1 VKSFHSFRLDA
12 INHCLWRG
20 EERVPLGP
28 KAFDLL
34 RYLVDHANRVVPQD
48 EILEALWS
56 KSYVNPELVKKYI
69 LGIRKVLG
77 DRRDN
82 PVFIETVHKRGY
94 KFVAPVR
101 DERVPI
107 GSESADGSPTRI
119 VGREPARAELDNC
132 LERALQGIR
141 QIFFLTG
148 EAGAGKTALID
159 AFQQRTA
166 LRSNCRIARGQCFEV
181 FGGKEAYYPMLEA
194 VGQLIGSADDSA
206 ALQTLA
212 KHAPTWMIQ
221 FPALLSVKQKEALQR
236 EVLGSMGERMVREIC
251 EALESMTA
259 AHPLLLILEDLHW
272 ADAATLGVIS
282 ALARRRGP
290 AKLMIVATC
299 RTEAIVG
306 TQNHLKSLKQDLLIH
321 RLCLEC
327 ELQRLTQA
335 DVSEYLAAEFPASN
349 LPMALARLVH
359 RHSGGNPLFMVTI
372 LQDFVRN
379 GILTE
384 RLGNWTLTKP
394 LDDIEPGVP
403 PTLQQMLEV
412 QLDQLNAEEQETL
425 KGASVLGESFSAW
438 AIANSV
444 GSEPDRIEQLCEVL
458 AESRRFIRS
467 VGIQELPDGTVS
479 AHYEFGHSLYRA
491 FLYGRL
497 SAVTRARLHRS
508 VAQQLEGLYTPDR
521 QELAPTLALHFEHG
535 REYGRAIHYLLLTAE
550 IEARRFAHRESIELL
565 QHALDVVARVAAA
578 DRTLLELRV
587 LERIGDV
594 HYALGSM
601 SESAGAYE
609 MAATRAAQA
618 GLAGAH
624 AHALICQ
631 APPLGLIDPNRA
643 VAAVE
648 RAVEVIADDA
658 EGNALHARARFM
670 AAVLRLLY
678 DRWRDGDWE
687 ICSALAP
694 KVCLPNERCLSE
706 HDEMFY
712 VYVQCLRGNFDES
725 ARAAGEKLRETKSL
739 MGYLGAVGVKML
751 ALLFLGEFG
760 QVLEIIREGRAMAEK
775 SGYDP
780 WLFVFREAWLHTLCL
795 DFAGA
800 RLLCEALMHAREDVP
815 STQPQTIA
823 RLSGGY
829 IELEHGRYDQAARC
843 FDEIRDHKVT
853 PKFFLHWYWRM
864 QAQLGLIQVSLA
876 SGNLTTARAEAS
888 SLLESALGTAEPTL
902 HAQAWEIKARVA
914 IATDVERE
922 AHECIQQ
929 AISVVERWRVP
940 LAAWRVHATASDLS
954 QRMADHAAADIHRGR
969 AASCVLTLANSLG
982 TGEALRNSFLA
993 AVPVR
998 RVLARQPD
1006 GLRL

>member
-34 RYLVDHANRVVPQD
+34 RYLVDHANRVVPQA

-77 DRRDN
+77 DRRDK
-82 PVFIETVHKRGY
+82 PVFIETVQKRGY

-101 DERVPI
+101 DESASIAP
-107 GSESADGSPTRI
+107 GSADGNPTRI
-119 VGREPARAELDNC
+119 VGRHTARAELDTC

-141 QIFFLTG
+141 QVFFVTG

-159 AFQQRTA
+159 AFQHHAA
-166 LRSNCRIARGQCFEV
+166 LRSNPRIARGQCIEV

-194 VGQLIGSADDSA
+194 VGQLIRSADASPV
-206 ALQTLA
+206 LQTLA

-221 FPALLSVKQKEALQR
+221 FPALLSLKQKEALQR
-236 EVLGSMGERMVREIC
+236 EVLGTMGERMVREIC

-290 AKLMIVATC
+290 AKLMILATC
-299 RTEAIVG
+299 RTEAIAG

-321 RLCLEC
+321 RLCQEC

-349 LPMALARLVH
+349 LPVGLARLVH
-359 RHSGGNPLFMVTI
+359 HHSGGNPLFMVTI
-372 LQDFVRN
+372 VRDFVRN
-379 GILTE
+379 GFLAEHT
-384 RLGNWTLTKP
+384 GKWTLTKP
-394 LDDIEPGVP
+394 LDEIEPGVP

-412 QLDQLNAEEQETL
+412 QLDQLNAEEQEAL
-425 KGASVLGESFSAW
+425 KFACVLGESFSAW
-438 AIANSV
+438 TIANSV
-444 GSEPDRIEQLCEVL
+444 GSEPDRIEQLCEGL
-458 AESRRFIRS
+458 TESRRFIRS
-467 VGIQELPDGTVS
+467 AGIQELPDGTVS

-508 VAQQLEGLYTPDR
+508 VAQQLETLYTPDR

-535 REYGRAIHYLLLTAE
+535 REYGRAIHYLILTAE
-550 IEARRFAHRESIELL
+550 IEARRFAHGESIELL
-565 QHALDVVARVAAA
+565 QHALDMVPRVAAA
-578 DRTLLELRV
+578 DRTLVELRV

-601 SESAGAYE
+601 SESASAYE

-631 APPLGLIDPNRA
+631 APPLGLIDPDRA

-648 RAVEVIADDA
+648 RAVQVIADDA
-658 EGNALHARARFM
+658 EGDALHARARFM

-687 ICSALAP
+687 TCSALAP

-712 VYVQCLRGNFDES
+712 AYVQCLRGNFDES
-725 ARAAGEKLRETKSL
+725 ARAAGEKMRETKSL

-780 WLFVFREAWLHTLCL
+780 WLFVFREAWLHTLCF

-800 RLLCEALMHAREDVP
+800 RLLCEALMRSREDVP

-843 FDEIRDHKVT
+843 FDEIRDHKAT

-864 QAQLGLIQVSLA
+864 QAQIGLTQVSLA
-876 SGNLTTARAEAS
+876 SGNLATARAEAAG
-888 SLLESALGTAEPTL
+888 LLESALRTAEPTL

-914 IATDVERE
+914 IAAELERE
-922 AHECIQQ
+922 ARECIQQ
-929 AISVVERWRVP
+929 ALSIVERRRVP
-940 LAAWRVHATASDLS
+940 LAAWRVHATAWELS
-954 QRMADHAAADIHRGR
+954 HKVADYAAAESHCGR
-969 AASCVLTLANSLG
+969 AASGVLLLANSLG
-982 TGEALRNSFLA
+982 PGEAMRNSFLA
-993 AVPVR
+993 AAPVS
-998 RVLARQPD
+998 RVLARQPN
-1006 GLRL
+1006 GLPL

>member
-1 VKSFHSFRLDA
+1 MKSFHSFRLDA

-20 EERVPLGP
+20 EERVSLGP
-28 KAFDLL
+28 KSFDLL
-34 RYLVDHANRVVPQD
+34 RYLVDHANRVVSQD

-77 DRRDN
+77 DRRDH
-82 PVFIETVHKRGY
+82 PMFIETVHKRGY
-94 KFVAPVR
+94 KFVAPVH

-236 EVLGSMGERMVREIC
+236 EVLGSIGERMVREIC

-290 AKLMIVATC
+290 AKLMILATC
-299 RTEAIVG
+299 RTEAIAG
-306 TQNHLKSLKQDLLIH
+306 AQNHLKSLKQDLLIH

-780 WLFVFREAWLHTLCL
+780 WLFVFREAWLHTLCF

-800 RLLCEALMHAREDVP
+800 RLLCEALMRSREDVP

-888 SLLESALGTAEPTL
+888 SLLESALGTSEPTL

-914 IATDVERE
+914 IAMDVERE

-929 AISVVERWRVP
+929 AMSVVERWRIP
-940 LAAWRVHATASDLS
+940 LAAWRVHATAADLS
-954 QRMADHAAADIHRGR
+954 QKMADHTAADIHRGR
-969 AASCVLTLANSLG
+969 AASCVLTLANTLG

-998 RVLARQPD
+998 RVLARQP
-1006 GLRL
+1006 GGPRS

>member
-20 EERVPLGP
+20 EERVSLGP

-34 RYLVDHANRVVPQD
+34 RYLVDHANRVVSQD

-77 DRRDN
+77 DRRDH
-82 PVFIETVHKRGY
+82 PMFIETVHKRGY
-94 KFVAPVR
+94 KFVAPVH

-236 EVLGSMGERMVREIC
+236 EVLGSIGERMVREIC

-335 DVSEYLAAEFPASN
+335 DVGEYLAAEFPASN

-800 RLLCEALMHAREDVP
+800 RLLCEALMRSREDVP